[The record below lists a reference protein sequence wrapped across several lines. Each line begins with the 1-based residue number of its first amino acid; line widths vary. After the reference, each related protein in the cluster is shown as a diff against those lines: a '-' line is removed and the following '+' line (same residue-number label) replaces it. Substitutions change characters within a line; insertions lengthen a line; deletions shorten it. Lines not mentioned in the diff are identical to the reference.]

1 MMKSPTNF
9 MFSAILLSFF
19 LIITSCQKE
28 EDPAPS
34 GQKPTIEV
42 GDDIIGMTG
51 QENPVSAT
59 VTDPDG
65 NGFTLTWNVIES
77 PSSSNPELVEIGKT
91 SLTFTTDIA
100 GLYKVEIMASNDQG
114 QSDTGILTLYVG
126 GKLPTSIKNDI
137 VYPNLFD
144 NEAIPDYYATRS
156 IEINAGVTL
165 EPGVVIESGA
175 DVRFRVIGTDAYMN
189 AEGTTAKNIIFRGK
203 DNVRGSWKNLHLA
216 SNNENNKLD
225 FVQIL
230 YAGSS
235 EQSGQKSALFIQ
247 NDRDTRVS
255 IKNSTI
261 KYSDGYGLYVNGDS
275 GNITE
280 FSNNNFSDNAAAP
293 IRFGAMNTYVLDK
306 NSIFENN
313 GIQAIELEAG
323 TTTDFNTS
331 GTVVNAG
338 LPYHVYSSFHL
349 KADITFETGVVCR
362 FDKGM
367 NMRVSADAAII
378 ASAESDPIIFE
389 GLVED
394 QGAWVG
400 MIIQSLSPLNYM
412 DNVII
417 RHGGDID
424 GLQGNIHLFGST
436 PGSQLTIVNSTISDS
451 ETWGIHSSP
460 GDAELTQSGNTFS
473 NNKLGDILQE

>member
-1 MMKSPTNF
+1 MLNPTKF
-9 MFSAILLSFF
+9 IFSAILLSFF
-19 LIITSCQKE
+19 LIFTSCNKKD
-28 EDPAPS
+28 DPVPDS
-34 GQKPTIEV
+34 QKPTIQV
-42 GDDIIGMTG
+42 GDDIIGMTDISYPINITVN
-51 QENPVSAT
+51 NPVGI
-59 VTDPDG
+59 DPIIKWTMIDAP
-65 NGFTLTWNVIES
+65 NGASHEITK
-77 PSSSNPELVEIGKT
+77 IGKT
-91 SLTFTTDIA
+91 SFTFITDIA
-100 GLYKVEIMASNDQG
+100 GLYKVEITASNEQG
-114 QSDTGILTLYVG
+114 QSDSGILTLFIG
-126 GKLPTSIKNDI
+126 GKLPTSIKNDV

-144 NEAIPDYYATRS
+144 DEAIPDYYATRS
-156 IEINAGVTL
+156 IEINAGLTL

-175 DVRFRVIGTDAYMN
+175 DVRFRVIGTDAYLN
-189 AEGTTAKNIIFRGK
+189 AEGTSAKNIIFHGK
-203 DNVRGSWKNLHLA
+203 DKVKGSWKNLHLA
-216 SNNENNKLD
+216 SNNVNNKLD

-235 EQSGQKSALFIQ
+235 EQSGQKTALFIQ

-255 IKNSTI
+255 IKNTTI

-306 NSIFENN
+306 NSVFENN
-313 GIQAIELEAG
+313 GIQAIELQAG

-349 KADITFETGVVCR
+349 KADITFESGVVCR
-362 FDKGM
+362 FDKGKG
-367 NMRVSADAAII
+367 MRIAADAAII
-378 ASAESDPIIFE
+378 AIAESDSIVFE
-389 GLVED
+389 GLVAA

-400 MIIQSLSPLNYM
+400 MTIESPSPLNYM
-412 DNVII
+412 DGVII
-417 RHGGDID
+417 RHGGDVN

-460 GDAELTQSGNTFS
+460 GDADLTQSNNIFF